1 MAQWYF
7 KIGSYEIPPPDK
19 LDYELYPQSDLIR
32 LASYEMSGKFIST
45 AEKFGFGYDNM
56 LESDR
61 HELFVNIMNYDAQN
75 AWLKNN
81 RQFVYRMGSKIRQM
95 DAYVGALSQEFA
107 NNYMGALSDNW
118 IWQNIDFNIISS
130 SAFGSELYDLGG

>member
-32 LASYEMSGKFIST
+32 LADYSMQGKFLGT
-45 AEKFGFGYDNM
+45 AEKMTFNYDNM

-75 AWLKNN
+75 AWLVGN
-81 RQFVYRMGSKIRQM
+81 RKFIYRMGAKTRQM

-107 NNYMGALSDNW
+107 NNYMGAVSDLW
-118 IWQNIDFNIISS
+118 LWQDIGFSIISKN
-130 SAFGSELYDLGG
+130 AIASELYDLGG